1 MLNLRLF
8 IGKPNFLWSFYSV
21 LVLYNCSFI
30 CLFCCCN
37 SNHSLISCWANSTFK
52 VGFTDGN
59 LCMSHLCMI
68 NIIITV
74 WVIGQIF
81 LLVQQ
86 CRMTT
91 IFIWK
96 HNAVYI
102 LMRKPVSLLLG
113 IRLST
118 MGSNPES
125 WFRSSSSSHLS
136 TSGHHGF
143 SSQINVKKF
152 IIMCINDLNP
162 IQILSYVHYVI

>member
-81 LLVQQ
+81 YWSSNAGWRLFSFENIMLSIFWCENRCHYCLASGSPQWDRTRNPDSGPVALVTHL
-86 CRMTT
+86 RVSTT
-91 IFIWK
+91 GFHRK
-96 HNAVYI
+96 
-102 LMRKPVSLLLG
+102 LMLKSSL
-113 IRLST
+113 
-118 MGSNPES
+118 
-125 WFRSSSSSHLS
+125 
-136 TSGHHGF
+136 
-143 SSQINVKKF
+143 
-152 IIMCINDLNP
+152 
-162 IQILSYVHYVI
+162 